1 MNFKILN
8 QHLLIKIFG
17 VLTFCS
23 IMYGCMLDD
32 KADIDIPIANQELML
47 EAYLTPGRNFE
58 LMLMESNTL
67 SEDLSLLLNWRAD
80 INISFGD
87 NTVHLLNI
95 LNFEK
100 ESKRVFNYG
109 SPILVSSDDG
119 DYYQLSVL
127 TESGKQI
134 SARTEIVD
142 SISINDFKID
152 DYSCTVKFLNDSDP
166 NKRYYSLIIEGY
178 IDGKYTSKRAYLDAS
193 GIDDT
198 LISFVEKGNFY
209 KWESLK
215 IKLFHMTR
223 ENYLFQTSV
232 NQALGANE
240 DPFSVPSN
248 IQSNIQGGIG
258 IFTYYTVDSL
268 IVR

>member
-1 MNFKILN
+1 MNFKILK
-8 QHLLIKIFG
+8 QSILRQLSVFA
-17 VLTFCS
+17 FCLA
-23 IMYGCMLDD
+23 ICGCMLDD

-80 INISFGD
+80 INISFGRD
-87 NTVHLLNI
+87 TVHLLNI

-100 ESKRVFNYG
+100 KSKRVFNYG

-119 DYYQLSVL
+119 GYYQLIVL

-134 SARTEIVD
+134 SARTEIVEP
-142 SISINDFKID
+142 ISINDFKID
-152 DYSCTVKFLNDSDP
+152 DYSCTVKFLNDS
-166 NKRYYSLIIEGY
+166 NSKKRYYSLIIEGY
-178 IDGKYTSKRAYLDAS
+178 IDYKFISKRGYLDAS

-215 IKLFHMTR
+215 IKLFHITR
-223 ENYLFQTSV
+223 ENYLFQSSV

-248 IQSNIQGGIG
+248 IESNIQGGIG

-268 IVR
+268 IIR

>member
-8 QHLLIKIFG
+8 QYLLVKIFS
-17 VLTFCS
+17 VSIFCL
-23 IMYGCMLDD
+23 IMHGCMLDGQ
-32 KADIDIPIANQELML
+32 ADIDIPIANQELML

-58 LMLMESNTL
+58 LMLMESNKL

-80 INISFGD
+80 VNISFGHD
-87 NTVHLLNI
+87 TVHLLNI

-109 SPILVSSDDG
+109 SPILVSSADG

-127 TESGKQI
+127 TQSGKHITAQ
-134 SARTEIVD
+134 TELVESVAIK
-142 SISINDFKID
+142 DFDID
-152 DYSCTVKFLNDSDP
+152 DYSCTVRFLNDINP
-166 NKRYYSLIIEGY
+166 EKRYYSLMIEGY
-178 IDGKYTSKRAYLDAS
+178 IDAKYINKRGYFDAS
-193 GIDDT
+193 GIDET

-215 IKLFHMTR
+215 IKLFHITR
-223 ENYLFQTSV
+223 ENYLFQSSV

-240 DPFSVPSN
+240 DPFSVPSK

-268 IVR
+268 TVR